1 MATKRTFSR
10 REVEEHNSK
19 QSTWLIMENKVYDV
33 TKFLEEHPGG
43 IEVLLEQ
50 AGRDATES
58 FEDIGHSNDARE
70 MRDQYYIGD
79 IVEFL
84 YITSKARK
92 AMDDVTNKLCDIG
105 IDSDDNDT
113 TSDIHSRNEKN
124 SIDEEGMSS
133 HEAWLMYAAREE
145 YIQKRRYN
153 NRIQRRFVEIERI
166 YLEKKK
172 TFLEQLR
179 YCSPP
184 EVDQM
189 PGMCNKK
196 TVEEF
201 STCDK
206 NNRHAEIIGIQEKQ
220 STSLDKTL
228 SGIVFSQDSVFLL
241 MKLLKSINDKFL
253 LIYQN
258 MLNMIKS
265 LEIFNGKQESTVE
278 VNDVDAL
285 NNTTCKEHYMLEE
298 CQMSI
303 EEAHFFIKL
312 SDKLTADYFTD
323 NVGKYCDVISGVDG
337 IADGSSVTTLD
348 MAKPLKDSEIAT
360 SKQADRKSI
369 LESVNEFSF
378 DSGHIQINPT
388 SLDNRC
394 FSTASD
400 MESLNVELKLPT
412 LELVD
417 DGAFYENCL
426 NFINNVAIKSQSCTS
441 DLSLKVYECLNLDSW
456 EALSEMINNLPNMC
470 KEFDNSENIYFYV
483 IGKYVISQITENS
496 NSLEI
501 VVTKILLICQIYP
514 RFFNFMLYMIYA
526 IVPEFIPFF
535 PNPASSQPSKLNLTN
550 CNNFCY
556 LYAKMLCEPY
566 PLMQILGN
574 HHSKSHSSAASGK
587 FRINV
592 LLIWLKNYLRIAPV
606 TNDSALLFSV
616 ILRHVKPTLKKLKKG
631 IVMPILN
638 EILKKYFP
646 GIKFQQTLG
655 FINLHSAVEN
665 LC

>member
-1 MATKRTFSR
+1 M
-10 REVEEHNSK
+10 
-19 QSTWLIMENKVYDV
+19 QILNKIKLTIKMSYSIACNCLQYIVFIPEFP
-33 TKFLEEHPGG
+33 FLYNIFFFVLSLFLYI
-43 IEVLLEQ
+43 IEI
-50 AGRDATES
+50 
-58 FEDIGHSNDARE
+58 FC
-70 MRDQYYIGD
+70 M
-79 IVEFL
+79 FL

-105 IDSDDNDT
+105 IDSDDNDA
-113 TSDIHSRNEKN
+113 TSDIYSRNEKS

-145 YIQKRRYN
+145 YIKKRHYN
-153 NRIQRRFVEIERI
+153 NRIQRRFVEIEKI

-189 PGMCNKK
+189 PGICNKK
-196 TVEEF
+196 SVEEF

-206 NNRHAEIIGIQEKQ
+206 NNRHAETIGIQEKQ
-220 STSLDKTL
+220 STSADKTL
-228 SGIVFSQDSVFLL
+228 SDIVFSQDSVLLL

-253 LIYQN
+253 LIHQN

-265 LEIFNGKQESTVE
+265 LENFSSKQESNQQV
-278 VNDVDAL
+278 DVDAL
-285 NNTTCKEHYMLEE
+285 NNTICKEHYMLEE

-312 SDKLTADYFTD
+312 TDKLTADYFTD

-337 IADGSSVTTLD
+337 ITDGSSVTTLD
-348 MAKPLKDSEIAT
+348 MDDLKNLKPLKDSEIAT
-360 SKQADRKSI
+360 TSKQADWKSI
-369 LESVNEFSF
+369 LESVNDFPLES
-378 DSGHIQINPT
+378 DHIQVSPT
-388 SLDNRC
+388 SLDDRC
-394 FSTASD
+394 LSTASA

-426 NFINNVAIKSQSCTS
+426 NFINDVAIKSQSCTS

-456 EALSEMINNLPNMC
+456 KALSEMINNLPNMY
-470 KEFDNSENIYFYV
+470 KKFDNSENIYFYI
-483 IGKYVISQITENS
+483 IGKYVISQITENC

-501 VVTKILLICQIYP
+501 VITKILLICQVYP

-535 PNPASSQPSKLNLTN
+535 PSPASPQSSKLNLAN

-556 LYAKMLCEPY
+556 LYTKMLCEPY

-574 HHSKSHSSAASGK
+574 HHPKCHPSAASGK

-616 ILRHVKPTLKKLKKG
+616 ILRHVKPTLKRLKKG
-631 IVMPILN
+631 IIMPILN

-646 GIKFQQTLG
+646 GAKFQQTLG